1 MLKSI
6 NMKKKIMLG
15 LASIPLLAST
25 NTMVGTD
32 PSSHTPKYL
41 SVDKFKE
48 CLGSQSVGSAKI
60 LCLPDTKP
68 AKCPQESWDKL
79 QNMSIPKCKS

>member
-1 MLKSI
+1 
-6 NMKKKIMLG
+6 MKKKIMLG
-15 LASIPLLAST
+15 LASITLLACA

-32 PSSHTPKYL
+32 PSSHTQKYL

-48 CLGSQSVGSAKI
+48 CLSSQSVGSAKM
-60 LCLPDTKP
+60 LCLPNKKP
-68 AKCPQESWDKL
+68 AKCPQESWNKL